1 MRHEDRHEDEDDRP
15 PLFTRRRYGSRW
27 VYNDRNPGGLALIVI
42 APVVA
47 VGVLLLLSYGSP
59 R

>member
-1 MRHEDRHEDEDDRP
+1 MRHEDEEER

-27 VYNDRNPGGLALIVI
+27 VYNHRNPAGLALIMI
-42 APVVA
+42 APVVT
-47 VGVLLLLSYGSP
+47 VGVLLLLSYGAP